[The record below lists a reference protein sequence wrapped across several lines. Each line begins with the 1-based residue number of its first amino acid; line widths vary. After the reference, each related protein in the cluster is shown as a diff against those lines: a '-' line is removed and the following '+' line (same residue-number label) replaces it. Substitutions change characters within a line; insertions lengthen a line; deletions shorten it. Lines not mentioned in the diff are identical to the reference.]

1 MIETCKSALEHFVAE
16 YVYIVDEKKLFSIEE
31 KKQGGAGKAFFR
43 SDKPSLVLKAKDQA
57 PMVWAFS
64 NRQCAEGAFVTFD
77 DDGCRLH
84 ILEMK
89 SKLTQAEWA
98 KVTRQLSGM
107 YLTALA
113 ACRILGVT
121 EFKSV
126 VCYVAFKED
135 AMSPSKSA
143 DSIFMKTFVGRR
155 NSVGGSDAWST
166 GVIKLPFDT
175 SALIQKGQRDVH
187 HNVDFGLV

>member
-1 MIETCKSALEHFVAE
+1 M
-16 YVYIVDEKKLFSIEE
+16 
-31 KKQGGAGKAFFR
+31 
-43 SDKPSLVLKAKDQA
+43 LKAKDQA

-77 DDGCRLH
+77 NDGCRLH

-89 SKLTQAEWA
+89 SKLTQSEWA
-98 KVTRQLSGM
+98 KVIRQLSGM

-113 ACRILGVT
+113 ACRILGVN

-126 VCYVAFKED
+126 VCYVAYKED

-143 DSIFMKTFVGRR
+143 DSIFIKTFVGQR
-155 NSVGGSDAWST
+155 NPVGGSDTWST
-166 GVIKLPFDT
+166 GSVKLPFGIDA
-175 SALIQKGQRDVH
+175 SIQKGQRDAH
-187 HNVDFGLV
+187 HNVDFGSV